1 MQTYFRLIEK
11 TRETATLNESVTS
24 DIVDIPDGLQL
35 QALDHIN
42 LSILCEILS
51 TQRENESTLEL
62 ILDERRQ
69 T

>member
-11 TRETATLNESVTS
+11 TSETATLNESVTS